1 MKRSSVVIL
10 LFVLAKFF
18 LQLTALFQPD
28 YGLFRDE
35 LYYLACTKHL
45 AWGFV
50 DHPPFS
56 IAILWAWISIAGNS
70 LISLRII
77 AALIGTLPVALSGL
91 ITRQLGGEWKA
102 QALACFAVL
111 FSPVQIG
118 IASFYSMNVIEYA
131 LMLLLVWI
139 LLRIIQEQKSS
150 HWIPFGILLGV
161 GIMNKH
167 TFAVLAG
174 FLLIGLLFSPSRKEL
189 LKRYFWIGL
198 GAAFLIVLPNLI
210 WQISNNFLSL
220 EFYKNASALKNSPT
234 PPLKIIID
242 QLISSNPIAGILWV
256 TGLAWFLRA
265 KERSEYRTLGIAFLL
280 MLAMMIAAQSN
291 RMDRIALYIP
301 VLVAGGAVVWERLNA
316 KRFMKWLIP
325 ATVILLFIVGLA
337 SLPIVFPVMSPS
349 GTANYI
355 QKIGMQPSF
364 EKGISAKLPQ
374 NLADRFGWKEL
385 ADSVASVIQKLPEQ
399 ERKSAV
405 LIGQNYGHAGAL
417 EYYEKSWQWPRVI
430 SGHNSYWLW
439 GPGEQAEVYII
450 IGRSRSDLEKSFED
464 IQLISSTSSG
474 WQMNYECNRPIWVCR
489 KPKVKIADVWEKIK
503 MFI

>member
-10 LFVLAKFF
+10 IFVFIKFI
-18 LQLTALFQPD
+18 LQLTTLFQLD

-35 LYYLACTKHL
+35 LYYLACAKHL

-56 IAILWAWISIAGNS
+56 IAVLWVWVSIAGNS

-77 AALIGTLPVALSGL
+77 AALIGTLPVALAGL
-91 ITRQLGGEWKA
+91 ISRQLGGEWKA

-111 FSPVQIG
+111 LSPVQIG

-131 LMLLLVWI
+131 LMLLLVWL

-150 HWIPFGILLGV
+150 LWIPFGILLGV

-174 FLLIGLLFSPSRKEL
+174 FLLVGLLFTPSRKEF
-189 LKRYFWIGL
+189 LKKYFWIGM
-198 GAAFLIVLPNLI
+198 GAAFLIVLPNLV
-210 WQISNNFLSL
+210 WQISNNFISL
-220 EFYKNASALKNSPT
+220 EFYKNASALKNVPT
-234 PPLKIIID
+234 SPLKIIVD
-242 QLISSNPIAGILWV
+242 QLVSSNPIAGILWV
-256 TGLAWFLRA
+256 SGLVWFLCG
-265 KERSEYRTLGIAFLL
+265 KGKSEYRTLGIAFLL

-325 ATVILLFIVGLA
+325 VTVFLLFIVGLV

-349 GTANYI
+349 TAADYI

-385 ADSVASVIQKLPEQ
+385 ADSVAAVIQRLPERERQSVIL
-399 ERKSAV
+399 A
-405 LIGQNYGHAGAL
+405 GQNYGDAGAL
-417 EYYEKSWQWPRVI
+417 EYYGRSLNFPNVI

-439 GPGEQAEVYII
+439 GPGEEAAILII
-450 IGRSRSDLEKSFED
+450 VGNPRSRMEELFYDVQEGTRT
-464 IQLISSTSSG
+464 STG
-474 WQMNYECNRPIWVCR
+474 WQMNYECNRPIWICR
-489 KPKVKIADVWEKIK
+489 KPKMPLTEIWPKAK